1 MSAKNKLLDPLAGAL
16 GAAAGVGSFFLIPG
30 LAAAI
35 PAAIGIGAIVYG
47 AKVAASSFADKG
59 ATGAP
64 KPSVGAGSEHS
75 APARLKRGSRA
86 EVWHGR
92 GHKAVRGMQDIV
104 AGTQQEV
111 IKGQLENVALEARD
125 SLSVLDQLAGQI
137 AAVERS
143 LDQMPAASLRDQRD
157 RLTDAVATPG
167 APETLTAEHQR
178 ALDSVIEQQ
187 RTVSRLQEVR
197 TGLLGR
203 MEAIV
208 LGLERLQ
215 ADMNETVAT
224 GITSGGVVDP
234 GGEHQLRDLSD
245 QLAGLRAGLE
255 ESKRYTAEV
264 LGPNA

>member
-1 MSAKNKLLDPLAGAL
+1 MSAKTKLLDPLAGAL
-16 GAAAGVGSFFLIPG
+16 GVAAGVGSFFLIPG

-35 PAAIGIGAIVYG
+35 PAALGIGAIVYG
-47 AKVAASSFADKG
+47 AKVAASSFADKAG
-59 ATGAP
+59 AGAP
-64 KPSVGAGSEHS
+64 KPSVGAGSENT
-75 APARLKRGSRA
+75 APARLKRGSAA
-86 EVWHGR
+86 EVWHSR

-111 IKGQLENVALEARD
+111 IRGQLENVALEARD
-125 SLSVLDQLAGQI
+125 SLSVLDQLADQTAGF
-137 AAVERS
+137 ERS
-143 LDQMPAASLRDQRD
+143 LDQMPAASLRDQRA
-157 RLTDAVATPG
+157 RLTDAVAAPG
-167 APETLTAEHQR
+167 APEALVAENQR
-178 ALDSVIEQQ
+178 ALDSVVQQ
-187 RTVSRLQEVR
+187 QQTVARLQEVR

-224 GITSGGVVDP
+224 GLTSGGVIDA
-234 GGEHQLRDLSD
+234 GGEHHLRDLSD

-255 ESKRYTAEV
+255 ESRRYTAEV